1 MNSDAG
7 HDFKS
12 PLQKNNFTNQI
23 GRVRPFEIIDL
34 KIYIFT
40 FNPFR
45 LCKLIIAS
53 LI

>member
-1 MNSDAG
+1 MVHG
-7 HDFKS
+7 TIFKA
-12 PLQKNNFTNQI
+12 LFRTNNFTNQI